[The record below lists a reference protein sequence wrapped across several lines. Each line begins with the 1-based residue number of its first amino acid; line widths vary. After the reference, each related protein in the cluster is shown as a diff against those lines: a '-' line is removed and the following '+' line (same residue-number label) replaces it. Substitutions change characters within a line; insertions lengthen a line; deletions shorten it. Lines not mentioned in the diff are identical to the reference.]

1 MGINWKVRLKN
12 KMFWVAIIPA
22 ILLLAQLVAGLFGY
36 TLELGDMGGKLIEI
50 VNAVFVILTL
60 LGVIADPTTQGMTDS
75 LRAMGYTELTD
86 SDYMT
91 INEKIGGSD

>member
-12 KMFWVAIIPA
+12 KLFWVAIIPA
-22 ILLLAQLVAGLFGY
+22 VLLLVQLVAGLFGFA
-36 TLELGDMGGKLIEI
+36 LELGEIGDKLIEI
-50 VNAVFVILTL
+50 VNAVFVVLTL

-75 LRAMGYTELTD
+75 LRAMGYEELTD

-91 INEKIGGSD
+91 VNEKIGGSD

>member
-12 KMFWVAIIPA
+12 KVFWVAIIPA
-22 ILLLAQLVAGLFGY
+22 VLLLVQLVAGLFGY
-36 TLELGDMGGKLIEI
+36 TLELGEIGNKLIDI

-60 LGVIADPTTQGMTDS
+60 MGVVADPTTEGMTDS
-75 LRAMGYTELTD
+75 LRAMGYKELTD
-86 SDYMT
+86 SDYKT

>member
-12 KMFWVAIIPA
+12 KLFWVAIIPA
-22 ILLLAQLVAGLFGY
+22 VLLLVQLVAGLFGF
-36 TLELGDMGGKLIEI
+36 TLELGEIGDKLIEI
-50 VNAVFVILTL
+50 VNAVFVVLTL

-75 LRAMGYTELTD
+75 LRAMGYEELTD

-91 INEKIGGSD
+91 INDKIGGSD

>member
-12 KMFWVAIIPA
+12 KLFWVAIIPA
-22 ILLLAQLVAGLFGY
+22 VLLLVQLVAGLFGFA
-36 TLELGDMGGKLIEI
+36 LELGEIGDKLIEI
-50 VNAVFVILTL
+50 VNAVFVVLTL

-75 LRAMGYTELTD
+75 LRAMGYEELTD

-91 INEKIGGSD
+91 INDKIGGSD